1 MNTHY
6 RILGVAL
13 LAGSL
18 SLTGCA
24 RTAIVAEDAPPA
36 PNRGAVEVVQFV
48 TAQAQPAQ
56 PAQPAAG
63 DKEPFKFPADKG
75 GQALGQLL
83 RPPQQLPALDG
94 VKPGPQ
100 VLPPPVSVAQPEVP
114 LAPTL
119 AGPLSLPL
127 PKALPLQPHLLTEGA
142 PFSSYR
148 DEPGAPGRRELAA
161 GALIELPRLD
171 LSRPVP
177 LGYLGLQLPD
187 RVPLEDPTGDASVDA
202 ALAGNPPARVEPV
215 PFAPQNLPD
224 PFQNAQTV
232 KVRTPLAEDTTPVSG
247 APRPPKP

>member
-1 MNTHY
+1 MKTHC

-18 SLTGCA
+18 SLPGCA
-24 RTAIVAEDAPPA
+24 RSSVVALDAPLPA
-36 PNRGAVEVVQFV
+36 QSVELVVQRAE
-48 TAQAQPAQ
+48 AQGQPAQ
-56 PAQPAAG
+56 PAPAAA
-63 DKEPFKFPADKG
+63 DKESFKFPADKG
-75 GQALGQLL
+75 GQVLGQLL
-83 RPPQQLPALDG
+83 RPPQQLPVLDG

-100 VLPPPVSVAQPEVP
+100 TLLPPVAIAQPEVP

-127 PKALPLQPHLLTEGA
+127 PKSLALQPRLLMESP

-148 DEPGAPGRRELAA
+148 GEPGAPGRRELAA
-161 GALIELPRLD
+161 GALIELPRRD
-171 LSRPVP
+171 LSQPVP
-177 LGYLGLQLPD
+177 LGFLGLQLPD
-187 RVPLEDPTGDASVDA
+187 RVPLEDPTSDASLDA
-202 ALAGNPPARVEPV
+202 ALAGNPPARTSQV

-232 KVRTPLAEDTTPVSG
+232 KVRTPPAEETSPVSS